1 MAKKVNR
8 LRNADRLAGFAL
20 RASRRTSIGVDER
33 SKGYL
38 PRTTAFRAAA
48 RVGSPRLQGIDMRS
62 VFASMGPVLRRVAL
76 LSIFGLAAL
85 LAGATATS
93 ATPIQIYGVWHCGS
107 NLCGWST
114 IRDMTEFDSKN
125 HWLIDRGDGSP
136 SVNLVI
142 LSFVNPLKLLH
153 LTNDTQ
159 TSEGVPIGITPAI
172 VGYFTARKIRV
183 MLSIGGSTYANDWD
197 EALRTNPAQ
206 LGINA
211 AQLARRLG
219 VGIEI
224 DYENDESPDLTGL
237 QKFIRAYRS
246 ILPYDATGTN
256 PAARLTIDLALGDDY
271 LIPLTQ
277 YATSNWLTTSN
288 PVLDYA
294 NAMVAFEQ
302 ADASVA
308 EAGWQEHIDGKPPI
322 PPLAPAKFTG
332 SLFIVARNNLPP
344 ECVNFNVSLQSAT
357 GKFVQSVA
365 PRGAG
370 VTNGMLGYMFWAA
383 ECSGSRS
390 LCTTPPSTCEGGV
403 GVGAKTLNIPVPMP
417 PLRQN

>member
-1 MAKKVNR
+1 
-8 LRNADRLAGFAL
+8 
-20 RASRRTSIGVDER
+20 
-33 SKGYL
+33 
-38 PRTTAFRAAA
+38 
-48 RVGSPRLQGIDMRS
+48 MRP
-62 VFASMGPVLRRVAL
+62 VFGLKRPVVRRVAWL
-76 LSIFGLAAL
+76 AIFELAAL
-85 LAGATATS
+85 LVGLPAAS
-93 ATPIQIYGVWHCGS
+93 ATPIQVYGVWHCGS
-107 NLCGWST
+107 NLCGWTT
-114 IRDMTEFDSKN
+114 IRDMAEFDGKN

-142 LSFVNPLKLLH
+142 LSFVNPLKLLN
-153 LTNDTQ
+153 LANDAQ
-159 TSEGVPIGITPAI
+159 TSEGVPIGMTPAI
-172 VGYFTARKIRV
+172 VNYFTGRKIRV
-183 MLSIGGSTYANDWD
+183 MLSVGGSTYASDWD
-197 EALRTNPAQ
+197 EALRLNPTQ
-206 LGINA
+206 LGVNA
-211 AQLARRLG
+211 AQAARRLG

-224 DYENDESPDLTGL
+224 DYENDSSPNLTGL
-237 QKFIRAYRS
+237 QKFISAYRS
-246 ILPYDATGTN
+246 ALPYDATGTN

-277 YATSNWLTTSN
+277 YATANWLTTSN

-322 PPLAPAKFTG
+322 RPLAPAKFTG
-332 SLFIVARNNLPP
+332 SLFIVARKSSPP
-344 ECVNFNVSLQSAT
+344 ECTDFNVSLQNMT

-370 VTNGMLGYMFWAA
+370 LTSGMLGYMFWAA
-383 ECSGSRS
+383 ECSGSRA